1 MGKRFKYTIHYGVKP
16 VDDETA
22 DALPEKAR
30 AYFRKLTRTNPSAA
44 RLESKAQ
51 KLLAK
56 VRCVTDFWRRG
67 DEAKT
72 YCDRLMRDLVD
83 FFNRFNFYRFKNN
96 APDYMP
102 YWALQLFSACVS
114 VIGWAD
120 TVDWKRE
127 GVYQDDFVYNIAEL
141 YYRLTDEKE
150 HGEGIYL
157 CGVEI

>member
-30 AYFRKLTRTNPSAA
+30 AYFRKLTRTKPSAA
-44 RLESKAQ
+44 RLESKA
-51 KLLAK
+51 KMLLTE
-56 VRCVTDFWRRG
+56 VRHVIDYWRCG
-67 DEAKT
+67 DEGKE
-72 YCDRLMRDLVD
+72 YCDSLMRELVD

-96 APDYMP
+96 LPDYMP
-102 YWALQLFSACVS
+102 YWAFELFSRWNN
-114 VIGWAD
+114 VIDWAD
-120 TVDWKRE
+120 R
-127 GVYQDDFVYNIAEL
+127 GNLYQDDFVYNISVMYFHL
-141 YYRLTDEKE
+141 SDEKE